1 MTYIQQMFDWA
12 GTKPPDIQAV
22 LDRLAEARGAE
33 LGAVFT
39 KREVVEFVLDLAGY
53 RAEEDLPRA
62 SLLEPS
68 CGRGDFLLIAVE
80 RLLDSYRRYK
90 STDREI
96 VPTLRNAIR
105 AVELHRGTYVATYNS
120 TLDLLIR
127 CGVLRQDA
135 LQLVDAWFIQDDFLL
150 TDLPAGF
157 THIVGNPP
165 YVRQELVSDALLSCY
180 KQRYQ
185 TIYDRADLYIPFIE
199 HSLSLLAP
207 HGKLAFICSDRWM
220 KNKYGGPLR
229 ELIARHFHLQCYIDM
244 TGTEAF
250 KTDVTAYPAITV
262 ITPQKSRTTQIVHQ
276 PSLASLPTIA
286 AMMRNPHQEQNSTIQ
301 VLTDVTPGSQPWTLN
316 TSSEERTL
324 LHRLEQQFPLIEDAG
339 CRVGIGVAT
348 GCDEVFIRQREA
360 LPIEDDRKLPLVMTT
375 DIQTGH
381 IRWLGNVVIN
391 PFKLN
396 GELIDL
402 RKYPLLRAYF
412 LLHEAT
418 LKKRHVAKRNPAAW
432 YRTIDKIYEPL
443 TYQPKLLIPDIKG
456 EPHVAYDEGHYYPHH
471 NLYVVTSTSWDLQAL
486 QAVLRSCIAEFFV
499 ASYSVKMRGGYLRFQ
514 AQNLRRIHLPRWGSV
529 AVPLRER
536 LQVAGMS
543 GERDA
548 CNRAAF
554 ELYELSED
562 EQKLFLQTT
571 NNEKRS

>member
-1 MTYIQQMFDWA
+1 VYIQQTFDWA
-12 GTKPPDIQAV
+12 GTKPPGIQAV

-53 RAEEDLPRA
+53 RAEEDLTHA

-80 RLLDSYRRYK
+80 RLLDSYIRYK
-90 STDREI
+90 STDREL
-96 VPTLRNAIR
+96 VPTLRDAIR
-105 AVELHRGTYVATYNS
+105 AVELHRETYVTTYS
-120 TLDLLIR
+120 KTLDLLMR
-127 CGVLRQDA
+127 RGVPRQDA
-135 LQLVDAWFIQDDFLL
+135 LQLVNAWFIQDDFLL
-150 TDLPAGF
+150 TDLPTGF

-229 ELIARHFHLQCYIDM
+229 ELIARRFHLQCYIDM

-262 ITPQKSRTTQIVHQ
+262 ITPQKSHNTQIVRQ
-276 PSLASLPTIA
+276 PSLASLPMIA
-286 AMMRNPHQEQNSTIQ
+286 SMMRNPHQEQNSTIQ
-301 VLTDVTPGSQPWTLN
+301 VLTDVAAGSQPWTLS
-316 TSSEERTL
+316 TSSEERIL
-324 LHRLEQQFPLIEDAG
+324 LHRLEQAFPLIENAG
-339 CRVGIGVAT
+339 CKVGIGVAT

-360 LPIEDDRKLPLVMTT
+360 LPIEDDRKLPLVMTA
-375 DIQTGH
+375 DIQMGH
-381 IRWLGNVVIN
+381 IHWSENAVIN
-391 PFKLN
+391 PFKPN

-402 RKYPLLRAYF
+402 RNYPLLRAYF
-412 LLHEAT
+412 LSHEA
-418 LKKRHVAKRNPAAW
+418 LLRKRHVAKRNPAAW
-432 YRTIDKIYEPL
+432 YRTIDKIREPL

-456 EPHVAYDEGHYYPHH
+456 KSHVVYDEGHYYPHH
-471 NLYVVTSTSWDLQAL
+471 NLYVVTSTSWNLQTL
-486 QAVLRSCIAEFFV
+486 QAVLRSCVAEFFV
-499 ASYSVKMRGGYLRFQ
+499 ASYSIKMRGGYLRFQ
-514 AQNLRRIHLPRWGSV
+514 AQNLRRIHLPCWESV

-536 LQVAGMS
+536 LQVAAKS
-543 GERDA
+543 GDIDA

-554 ELYELSED
+554 ELYGLSEE
-562 EQKLFLQTT
+562 EQKLLLETT
-571 NNEKRS
+571 NNGKRS